1 MQLESSKSSLIL
13 ENSYRIFFTS
23 ENYETSFIFF
33 SRIMLYLMMPSLKL
47 FEYLWTHFGAY
58 LLVETLIIYYNQS
71 MFVIYYNQSILI
83 VQTM

>member
-1 MQLESSKSSLIL
+1 
-13 ENSYRIFFTS
+13 
-23 ENYETSFIFF
+23 
-33 SRIMLYLMMPSLKL
+33 MLYLMMLSLKL